1 MTISDNLTAILLHAP
16 LREIGHGFASRKT
29 IESSNLAIKWCCT
42 RYLNDTNATHVLV
55 RVQHVPIIFRFK
67 YSKVNVKIP
76 KHPYDSVNY
85 TKYMCESTKIPL
97 NANLFF
103 FLSHPKLNS
112 YLHRT

>member
-42 RYLNDTNATHVLV
+42 RYLNDTNTTHVLV

-67 YSKVNVKIP
+67 YSEVNVKIP
-76 KHPYDSVNY
+76 
-85 TKYMCESTKIPL
+85 
-97 NANLFF
+97 
-103 FLSHPKLNS
+103 
-112 YLHRT
+112 